1 MWLQR
6 FTNYI
11 LYNRWQTIALVFF
24 GTFIPIFGM
33 IGILIAT
40 LVTLRKN
47 IIEGAIL
54 VVAATVPYAISFY
67 FSDHYHKAAPIAMW
81 AAISVAILSNVLT
94 WIFAVMLR
102 QRSSWSQ
109 ILQIAAL
116 LGVLV
121 ISVIHLVYPDITDWW
136 GTQLQSYYHQA
147 LATPGLL
154 KSHIG
159 SSEVQLETINA
170 TKQYATGLIVVG
182 ILFNAILQLI
192 FARWWQAIIFQPR
205 SLHKELQNIRLSQ
218 LAGILFAAS
227 LVLSYL
233 GNSVVLDIMPVL
245 YMLFG
250 MAGLSL
256 IHCLFKLMR
265 SPSAWFWLLVFYM
278 ILIFS
283 LPISIIMV
291 AVLALFDV
299 WLDIR
304 NRFKKLNL
312 R

>member
-109 ILQIAAL
+109 ILQITAL

-121 ISVIHLVYPDITDWW
+121 ISVIHLVYPNIPVGG
-136 GTQLQSYYHQA
+136 GTQLQ
-147 LATPGLL
+147 
-154 KSHIG
+154 
-159 SSEVQLETINA
+159 
-170 TKQYATGLIVVG
+170 
-182 ILFNAILQLI
+182 
-192 FARWWQAIIFQPR
+192 
-205 SLHKELQNIRLSQ
+205 
-218 LAGILFAAS
+218 
-227 LVLSYL
+227 
-233 GNSVVLDIMPVL
+233 
-245 YMLFG
+245 
-250 MAGLSL
+250 
-256 IHCLFKLMR
+256 
-265 SPSAWFWLLVFYM
+265 FY
-278 ILIFS
+278 
-283 LPISIIMV
+283 
-291 AVLALFDV
+291 
-299 WLDIR
+299 
-304 NRFKKLNL
+304 
-312 R
+312 